1 MHDYEKTD
9 NFVELPMVKTVFPR
23 QKAIP
28 KPKPLTRWEK
38 FAKENQIVKRKRNS
52 KVYDEVTGTY
62 VRRWGYKSIKKLQ
75 QQRDIVYEVKEGEDP
90 YADPFQRKSLEK

>member
-1 MHDYEKTD
+1 
-9 NFVELPMVKTVFPR
+9 
-23 QKAIP
+23 
-28 KPKPLTRWEK
+28 
-38 FAKENQIVKRKRNS
+38 VKRKRNS

-90 YADPFQRKSLEK
+90 YADPF